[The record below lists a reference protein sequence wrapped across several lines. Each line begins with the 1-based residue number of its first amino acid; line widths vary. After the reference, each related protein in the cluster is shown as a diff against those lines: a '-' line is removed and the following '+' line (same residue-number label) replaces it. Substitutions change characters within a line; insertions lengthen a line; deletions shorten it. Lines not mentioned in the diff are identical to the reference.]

1 MNQINSFVPL
11 VEATRG
17 GIVESIHFGAFAIVD
32 IHGNLH
38 ASCGDPNLVTF
49 MRSSSK
55 PLQALPL
62 IELGGREKFLL
73 TDQEIALTCASH
85 EGTDLHIRVLKN
97 IQEKTG
103 ILEEDLLCGTHPLK
117 DKATSEAMLLRG
129 EKLSPNRHNCS
140 GKHSG
145 FLASAVLLN
154 EPKQDYILLKHP
166 IQQIVLQTFAEM
178 CQISVD
184 EILIGIDG
192 CSVPVFALPLMKA
205 ALGIARLCDPIDLP
219 RIRTEACRTI
229 TRAMTS
235 FPEMVAGFD
244 EFDTKL
250 MRIGNG
256 KIVTKR
262 GAEGYQIIGL
272 LPGAYGKDS
281 PSLGIAIKISDGDP
295 KERARPL
302 VSLEILRQLG
312 ALSIDQ
318 LQLFPEFFTHAIR
331 NWRKLDVGELRPCFD
346 LNFSSGDST
355 GSK

>member
-1 MNQINSFVPL
+1 MNRINSFVPL

-17 GIVESIHFGAFAIVD
+17 SIVESIHFGAFAIVD

-38 ASCGDPNLVTF
+38 ASCGDPDLVTF

-55 PLQALPL
+55 PFQAIPL
-62 IELGGREKFLL
+62 IELGGKEKFNL

-85 EGTDLHIRVLKN
+85 EGTDSHIRVLKN

-103 ILEEDLLCGTHPLK
+103 IQEDDLLCGTHPLK

-129 EKLSPNRHNCS
+129 EKISPNRHNCS
-140 GKHSG
+140 GKHTG

-154 EPKQDYILLKHP
+154 VPKQDYILLKHP
-166 IQQIVLQTFAEM
+166 IQQIVLQTFSEM
-178 CQISVD
+178 CQIPVED
-184 EILIGIDG
+184 ILIGIDG

-205 ALGIARLCDPIDLP
+205 AQGMARLCDPVDLP
-219 RIRTEACRTI
+219 QTRADACRII
-229 TRAMTS
+229 TRAMTG
-235 FPEMVAGFD
+235 FPEMVAGVD

-250 MRIGNG
+250 MQIGKG

-272 LPGAYGKDS
+272 LPGACGKDS
-281 PSLGIAIKISDGDP
+281 PAIGVAIKISDGDP

-312 ALSIDQ
+312 AFGEEQ
-318 LQLFPEFFTHAIR
+318 LQQFPEFYTHAIR
-331 NWRKLDVGELRPCFD
+331 NWRKLEVGELKPCFN
-346 LNFSSGDST
+346 LNFTSVKST
-355 GSK
+355 GY

>member
-1 MNQINSFVPL
+1 MNQINSFVSL

-38 ASCGDPNLVTF
+38 ASCGDSDLVTF

-62 IELGGREKFLL
+62 IEYGGITKFHL

-85 EGTDLHIRVLKN
+85 EGTDSHILVLKN

-103 ILEEDLLCGTHPLK
+103 IQESDLLCGTHPLK
-117 DKATSEAMLLRG
+117 NKATSEAMLLRG

-140 GKHSG
+140 GKHTG
-145 FLASAVLLN
+145 FLASAILLN
-154 EPKQDYILLKHP
+154 APKEDYILLKHP
-166 IQQIVLQTFAEM
+166 VQQIVLQTFSEM
-178 CQISVD
+178 CHIPVE
-184 EILIGIDG
+184 EIRIGIDG
-192 CSVPVFALPLMKA
+192 CSVPVFALSLRKA
-205 ALGIARLCDPIDLP
+205 AQGIARLCDPVDLP
-219 RIRTEACRTI
+219 QTRADACRI
-229 TRAMTS
+229 VTRAMTS
-235 FPEMVAGFD
+235 FPEMVAGNE

-250 MRIGNG
+250 MKIGNG
-256 KIVTKR
+256 KIITKR

-272 LPGAYGKDS
+272 LPGACGKDS
-281 PSLGIAIKISDGDP
+281 PALGIAIKISDGDP

-312 ALSIDQ
+312 ALGEEQ
-318 LQLFPEFFTHAIR
+318 LQLFPEFYTHAIR
-331 NWRKLDVGELRPCFD
+331 NWRKLEVGELRPCFN
-346 LNFSSGDST
+346 LNFTSGKTADY
-355 GSK
+355 

>member
-32 IHGNLH
+32 IHGNLYG
-38 ASCGDPNLVTF
+38 SCGDPDLVTF

-55 PLQALPL
+55 PFQAIPL
-62 IELGGREKFLL
+62 IELGGNEKFHL
-73 TDQEIALTCASH
+73 TDQEVALTCASH

-103 ILEEDLLCGTHPLK
+103 VLEDDLLCGTHPLK
-117 DKATSEAMLLRG
+117 NKATSEAMLLRG

-140 GKHSG
+140 GKHTG
-145 FLASAVLLN
+145 FLASTVLLN
-154 EPKQDYILLKHP
+154 LPKQDYILLKHP
-166 IQQIVLQTFAEM
+166 IQQIVLKTFSEM
-178 CQISVD
+178 CQIPHE

-205 ALGIARLCDPIDLP
+205 ALGMARLCDPVDLP
-219 RIRTEACRTI
+219 KTRADSCRII
-229 TRAMTS
+229 TRAMTDY
-235 FPEMVAGFD
+235 PEMVAGVD

-250 MRIGNG
+250 MKIGNG

-272 LPGAYGKDS
+272 LPGACGKDS
-281 PSLGIAIKISDGDP
+281 PALGIAIKISDGDP

-302 VSLEILRQLG
+302 VSLEILRHLS
-312 ALSIDQ
+312 ALSEEQIQ
-318 LQLFPEFFTHAIR
+318 QFPEFYTHAIQ
-331 NWRKLDVGELRPCFD
+331 NWRKLDVGELRPCFN
-346 LNFSSGDST
+346 LNFTSGKT
-355 GSK
+355 AGF